1 MCHRI
6 AIAFLLLVHAS
17 WSVTLAAPV
26 QVAVSVPPQ
35 AFLVEQL
42 AGEHA
47 RIEVMVPASRSPET
61 YALTPRQIAALE
73 KAQLYVAVGH
83 PAFGFERN
91 HLERLRAQKKALAV
105 VEMAEGVGLLP
116 SADQHVNP
124 FVGGEGVDT
133 DAHVWLSPRIMAD
146 AARRVTTALQEIDPD
161 HADFFALRLVR
172 FLAAIDQL
180 DREIRT
186 SLEGV
191 GHRRFL
197 VVHPAWG
204 YFAAEYGLEQVAI
217 EHHGKEPG
225 AAHLRAVIDDARRQG
240 TKVIFGQKGFS
251 ERSATVIALEIGGE
265 VVTVDPLARDWF
277 ANLRRVAAAFGR
289 ALGAS
294 PN

>member
-6 AIAFLLLVHAS
+6 AIAFLLLAHAS
-17 WSVTLAAPV
+17 WSTTWAAPV

-47 RIEVMVPASRSPET
+47 RTEVMVPASRSPET
-61 YALTPRQIAALE
+61 YTLTPRQIAALE
-73 KAQLYVAVGH
+73 KARLYVAVGH

-91 HLERLRAQKKALAV
+91 HLGRLREQNQALEV
-105 VEMAEGVGLLP
+105 VEMVTGVELLP
-116 SADQHVNP
+116 AAERHGNP
-124 FVGGEGVDT
+124 FVAGSDAAT
-133 DAHVWLSPRIMAD
+133 DAHVWLSPKVMAD
-146 AARRVTTALQEIDPD
+146 TARRVTTALQELDPD

-180 DREIRT
+180 DREIRAN
-186 SLEGV
+186 LGGV

-204 YFAAEYGLEQVAI
+204 YFAADYGLEQVAI

-225 AAHLRAVIDDARRQG
+225 AAHLRTVIDDARKQG
-240 TKVIFGQKGFS
+240 TKVIFVQKGFS
-251 ERSATVIALEIGGE
+251 ERSATVIALEIDGE